1 MPKTFTLSQFGAKPN
16 SGLDAT
22 EPFRKAVAECKNH
35 PNCKLV
41 FEPGRY
47 DFYSSSEPPYDRRV
61 VSVEGYKDF
70 TIDGHGAEMM
80 IHGITNFIVLYQS
93 TNVTVKNMLIDFE
106 EEMHSMA
113 TVTAVNADSFEC
125 TVHPGYDIKYITQL
139 AAVMEYDPATKKPL
153 KHGSDENGIGL
164 DIQHLE
170 GRNLRCFTKWKT
182 VMKVGSWVLLR
193 QRARE
198 GVVFYSHGN
207 KNMSLDN
214 ITIYRAPGMNFIV
227 SNSKGV
233 KLTRLTVKPR
243 PGASP
248 YQSSGADG
256 IHLSGNTGDLLIDR
270 CHLEGMG
277 DDGVNLKTGL
287 YLTIKEIIDGKT
299 VLAQHNLKYADL
311 PDPGDVMEL
320 LPQEDLIKIGA
331 MKVAEATNL
340 EDGMHKIRFEIN
352 MPVQTAVGQL
362 LGNVSRCCHATIRRT
377 TVKNNRARGMLIQ
390 NHDTLVEDCKFE
402 NCTMGGVW
410 VFNEIY
416 YFYESIAPRNV
427 TVKNC
432 KFKNIGLIHPTDC
445 VLGCWAQMNGIS
457 SPKKPGVFNN
467 IVFDH
472 NTIDGTDNCGILVA
486 GGSNVTV
493 TNNTV
498 TNACV
503 SPTVPRGVNAI
514 EVDASSQ
521 VMLSGNSALKEKQ
534 AVGCKQILHL
544 GEYQKAT
551 EVNSS
556 GNKGF

>member
-1 MPKTFTLSQFGAKPN
+1 MPTTISIAQFGAKPN

-22 EPFRKAVAECKNH
+22 ESFRKAVAECKKH
-35 PNCKLV
+35 PNCRLV

-47 DFYSSSEPPYDRRV
+47 DFFSSSEPPFDRRV

-70 TIDGHGAEMM
+70 TIDGRGSEMM
-80 IHGITNFIVLYQS
+80 IHGISNFIILYMS
-93 TNVTVKNMLIDFE
+93 TNVTIKNMVIDFE

-125 TVHPGYDIKYITQL
+125 TVHPSYDMKYITQL
-139 AAVMEYDPATKKPL
+139 AAVMEYDPATKRPL

-164 DIQHLE
+164 RVQHLG
-170 GRNLRCFTKWKT
+170 GRQLRCFTKWKT

-207 KNMSLDN
+207 TNMHLHN
-214 ITIYRAPGMNFIV
+214 LTIYRAPGMNFIV
-227 SNSKGV
+227 SNSKDV

-243 PGASP
+243 KGASP

-256 IHLSGNTGDLLIDR
+256 LHLSGNTGELLVDR

-287 YLTIKEIIDGKT
+287 YLTIKEIIDSKT
-299 VLAQHNLKYADL
+299 VLAQHNLKFADV
-311 PDPGDVMEL
+311 PDPGDTMEL

-331 MKVAEATNL
+331 MKVADAKLL
-340 EDGMHKIRFEIN
+340 EDGMHRVSFETE
-352 MPVQTAVGQL
+352 MPSQTAVGQL
-362 LGNVSRCCHATIRRT
+362 LGNVSRCCKATIRRT

-390 NHDTLVEDCKFE
+390 NHDTVVEDCRFE

-410 VFNEIY
+410 IFNEIY

-427 TVKNC
+427 IVKNC
-432 KFKNIGLIHPTDC
+432 KFKNIGLVHSNDC

-457 SPKKPGVFNN
+457 TPKKPGVFNN

-472 NTIDGTDNCGILVA
+472 NSIDGTDNCGILIA
-486 GGSNVTV
+486 GGANVTV
-493 TNNTV
+493 TNNTI
-498 TNACV
+498 TNCCV
-503 SPTVPRGVNAI
+503 SPTVPRGSYAI

-521 VMLSGNSALKEKQ
+521 VTLTGNTVVKQKQ
-534 AVGCKQILHL
+534 ATGCKESLHH
-544 GEYQKAT
+544 GQYQKIADL
-551 EVNSS
+551 SS
-556 GNKGF
+556 SKNHGF